1 MYIDFQIKI
10 TINLPRKNFENPLKL
25 HKLQPISANKKNKGE
40 KKTHAQLVETIFIFY
55 SIFNIFR

>member
-40 KKTHAQLVETIFIFY
+40 KKNTRTTCRNNFY
-55 SIFNIFR
+55 ILFYIQHI